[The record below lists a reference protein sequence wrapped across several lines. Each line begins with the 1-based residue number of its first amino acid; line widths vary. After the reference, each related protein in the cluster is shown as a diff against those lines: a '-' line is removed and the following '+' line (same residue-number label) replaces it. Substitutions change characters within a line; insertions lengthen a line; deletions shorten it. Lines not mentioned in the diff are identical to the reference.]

1 MKTRKNTNL
10 STLTYFIC
18 FIIFINIFLC
28 SVSVSAAEKYT
39 CNSFSVNV
47 PTGFR
52 VDDKTIDDYV
62 SFYGENVTIGISIE
76 SNLKQENVSVMTES
90 DISDIISDT
99 VSLLSDKA
107 GNGVTDAKH
116 EIISFSNNNY
126 PALYVLYTGSN
137 DIQSEV
143 YIEEY
148 IVTTEEYKYTIVIS
162 ASNEKDLVI
171 EGIDDFTDSFTAF
184 GHPMSYKDKEP
195 TDRRTLLIIF
205 IVALVIVLIGGF
217 FAIRYF
223 IKHKPA
229 DTKPA
234 AKTTSKKKAKK

>member
-10 STLTYFIC
+10 STLTYLIC
-18 FIIFINIFLC
+18 FIIIINIFLC
-28 SVSVSAAEKYT
+28 SASVARAAEKYT

-62 SFYGENVTIGISIE
+62 SFYGENITIGISIE
-76 SNLKQENVSVMTES
+76 ANLKQENVAAMTES

-107 GNGVTDAKH
+107 GNGVTDAEH

-126 PALYVLYTGSN
+126 PALYVLYKGSN

-184 GHPMSYKDKEP
+184 GHPISYREP
-195 TDRRTLLIIF
+195 TDRRLLLIIF

-234 AKTTSKKKAKK
+234 AKTTRKKKKT